1 MAQPIHCTHLPIC
14 PKRNISWFGFA
25 LTQLETQ
32 AGRSHS
38 TRCSG
43 SGKNTMEG
51 VKEVVLA
58 FAIQAGPNV
67 LCLVVRELFLSK
79 LLEEGCEKPS

>member
-1 MAQPIHCTHLPIC
+1 
-14 PKRNISWFGFA
+14 
-25 LTQLETQ
+25 
-32 AGRSHS
+32 
-38 TRCSG
+38 
-43 SGKNTMEG
+43 MEG
-51 VKEVVLA
+51 VKGAVLA